1 MEDLWPDLQET
12 FYLLLGPY
20 IGGLLLPV
28 FIGSGL
34 ALAILMSFSRFWRPR
49 EQVDA
54 VIQRR
59 EE

>member
-1 MEDLWPDLQET
+1 MQELWPDLQET

-20 IGGLLLPV
+20 IAGLLLPA
-28 FIGSGL
+28 FIAAGL
-34 ALAILMSFSRFWRPR
+34 LLAILMSFSRFWRPR

>member
-1 MEDLWPDLQET
+1 MENLWPDLQET

-20 IGGLLLPV
+20 IASLLLPV

-34 ALAILMSFSRFWRPR
+34 LIAILMSFSRLWRPK
-49 EQVDA
+49 E
-54 VIQRR
+54 VIEVKISR

>member
-1 MEDLWPDLQET
+1 MNQLWPDLQET

-20 IGGLLLPV
+20 LAGLLLPV

-34 ALAILMSFSRFWRPR
+34 LLAVLMSFSRFWRPR
-49 EQVDA
+49 EQVDV